1 MSRPLSLVPTRSS
14 LVPWIIAAML
24 AVIASV
30 PFAQRA
36 EAAVPMCLGQKA
48 TIVGTSGA
56 DVLNGTPGVD
66 VIVGL
71 AGRDR
76 INGRGGNDLLCGGG
90 GADTI
95 NGGAGRDRVK
105 AGAGDDVVDGGG
117 ANDRLLGSG
126 GNDTIHGRTGDD
138 TINGGTGSDACF
150 QDAGRGTIR
159 NCESASP
166 SPNPAPNPAP
176 NPNPDPSPEPKPAR
190 ADLAVTVTAPRK
202 PVAGAVP
209 FTIRVRNNGPDDMRY
224 TLTLRLSTQRAAC
237 DPVDWS
243 GARSQPVLK
252 AGTSDTLSVSA
263 TCRKTGGGAK
273 VRVSATVDAKGTDPV
288 ATNDRST
295 GQARI
300 R

>member
-1 MSRPLSLVPTRSS
+1 LV
-14 LVPWIIAAML
+14 VAAML
-24 AVIASV
+24 AVVAVI
-30 PFAQRA
+30 PLAQRA
-36 EAAVPMCLGQKA
+36 DAAVPMCLGQKA
-48 TIVGTSGA
+48 TIVGTADA
-56 DVLNGTPGVD
+56 DVLNGTPGMD

-71 AGRDR
+71 GGGDR

-105 AGAGDDVVDGGG
+105 GGAGDDVVDGGG

-138 TINGGTGSDACF
+138 TINGGTGTDACF

-166 SPNPAPNPAP
+166 NPDPTPTP
-176 NPNPDPSPEPKPAR
+176 NPNPNPGPEPTPAR

-202 PVAGAVP
+202 PVAGTAT
-209 FTIRVRNNGPDDMRY
+209 FTVRVRNNGPDAVRY
-224 TLTLRLSTQRAAC
+224 TLTLRLATQRATC
-237 DPVDWS
+237 DPVDWTGS
-243 GARSQPVLK
+243 RSRPQLQ
-252 AGTSDTLSVSA
+252 AGTSDALAVTA

-273 VRVSATVDAKGTDPV
+273 VRVTASVDAKGTDPV
-288 ATNDRST
+288 STNDRST

>member
-1 MSRPLSLVPTRSS
+1 MSLAQTRSRLVP
-14 LVPWIIAAML
+14 LVVAAML
-24 AVIASV
+24 AVVAVI
-30 PFAQRA
+30 PLAQRA
-36 EAAVPMCLGQKA
+36 DAAVPMCLGQKA
-48 TIVGTSGA
+48 TMGTAGA
-56 DVLNGTPGVD
+56 DVLNGTPGMD

-71 AGRDR
+71 GGGDR

-105 AGAGDDVVDGGG
+105 GGAGDDVVDGGG

-138 TINGGTGSDACF
+138 TINGGTGTDACF

-166 SPNPAPNPAP
+166 NPDPTP
-176 NPNPDPSPEPKPAR
+176 NPNPNPNPGPEPTPAR

-202 PVAGAVP
+202 PVAGTAT
-209 FTIRVRNNGPDDMRY
+209 FTVRVRNNGPDDMRY
-224 TLTLRLSTQRAAC
+224 TLTLRLSTQKATC
-237 DPVDWS
+237 DPVDWAGS
-243 GARSQPVLK
+243 RSQPELK
-252 AGTSDTLSVSA
+252 AGKADSLTVTA

-273 VRVSATVDAKGTDPV
+273 ARVSARVEAKGTDPV
-288 ATNDRST
+288 STNDSST
-295 GQARI
+295 GQARL